1 MTSTVSV
8 RRATS
13 RADVRAF
20 INLPYELYADDAY
33 ANWVPPL
40 RVAVS
45 DALDDRRN
53 PFYRNAA
60 RELFLAYQGDRLVGR
75 IAAIE
80 NRAHNEF
87 HKDRTGFFGFLDCIN
102 DRAVAAA
109 LLDAAAEW
117 LTARGLEVM
126 WGPMNPSTNHECGLL
141 VDGFEHRPTFMTTWN
156 PPYYLDLCEAA
167 GLVKCKDLL
176 AVWFSVK
183 DADFTP
189 PEVVTKLAERA
200 LKGGRMTFRDV
211 DVAHW
216 DRDVAICW
224 EIYNEAWEKNWGF
237 VPMTRDEFLH
247 AAKDLKMLMRP
258 ELSFIAYV
266 GDTPAGFML
275 AVPDYNEALRFNRSG
290 RLFPLGLARM
300 LLFKR
305 RMKTARIFALGTR
318 TAFRARSILPLFT
331 FEIMRRGQAIGG
343 EGAEASWML
352 EDNHL
357 IMKPMYAM
365 GATDRMRWRIYE
377 RKLGGAR
384 A

>member
-1 MTSTVSV
+1 V
-8 RRATS
+8 RRAAS

-20 INLPYELYADDAY
+20 IDLPYRLYADEAY

-40 RVAVS
+40 RAAVK

-53 PFYRNAA
+53 PFYRNAD
-60 RELFLAYQGDRLVGR
+60 RELFLAYRGNRLVGR

-80 NRAHNEF
+80 NRAHNAF
-87 HKDRTGFFGFLDCIN
+87 HDDKTGFFGFLDCEN
-102 DRAVAAA
+102 DQAVASS

-117 LTARGLEVM
+117 LTARGLEAM

-141 VDGFEHRPTFMTTWN
+141 VGGFEHRPTFMTTWN
-156 PPYYLDLCEAA
+156 PPYYSDLCDAA

-176 AVWFSVK
+176 SVWFSVK
-183 DADFTP
+183 DKDFTP
-189 PEVVTKLAERA
+189 PEVVTRLAERA

-211 DVAHW
+211 DIANW
-216 DRDVAICW
+216 DRDVGICW

-237 VPMTRDEFLH
+237 VPMTREEFMH
-247 AAKDLKMLMRP
+247 SAKDLKMLMRP
-258 ELSFIAYV
+258 ELSYIAYV

-275 AVPDYNEALRFNRSG
+275 ALPDYNEALRFNRGG
-290 RLFPLGLARM
+290 RLFPFGLARI
-300 LLFKR
+300 LRFKR
-305 RMKTARIFALGTR
+305 TMRTARIFALGTR
-318 TAFRARSILPLFT
+318 AAYRSRSILPLFT
-331 FEIMRRGQAIGG
+331 FEIMRRGQALGG
-343 EGAEASWML
+343 DGAEASWML

-377 RKLGGAR
+377 RPLGGAS